1 MQFRKLLL
9 GFAVFFVLFSA
20 CKKSPA
26 PGEDPGTDPTP
37 EPPIGVAEGLLS
49 FTPNFPSESEPI
61 TIVFDPSE
69 GNGGLKN
76 YIGDIYL
83 YTGVITEASTQPKE
97 WKSNKWEWDSVP
109 PSDVKMSRLA
119 DGRYS
124 IDIANPR
131 QFYKVAQGEK
141 ILKLAML
148 FRNSDGSKSGRNSD
162 GSDIFLP
169 LYNPSQLHIRIVS
182 PALEPLFNPVLSSR
196 AIAIGEELEI
206 TAISSKPAQL
216 SLLLNGEV
224 QKTVS
229 NETSI
234 SGSVKFNK
242 DGDQLVEA
250 KAIVSGFTAISSVE
264 FTITGD
270 VQQAEIPSNAKL
282 DGFTRL
288 NNGASVIMT
297 LYAPEKQGV
306 FIIGDFNDWKASSE
320 YFMKRSPDGKRW
332 WIQLDNLDPKKE
344 YAYQFSVGG
353 NLRIADPY
361 SEKILDPDHDSYIP
375 ITNYPDKK
383 VYPTGK
389 TTGIVSVFQ
398 GQPETYSWKINSF
411 SRPEKNNLVIYELHL
426 RDFLK
431 ANDFNTLSDTLSYL
445 KNLGINALQLMP
457 VNEFE
462 GNSSWGYNPSF
473 YFTPDKFY
481 GTPNMLKNLI
491 DKCHQAGMAV
501 ILDMVLNHSF
511 GQSPMV
517 QLYFDQSVGKP
528 SANNPWFNQNPT
540 HPFNVG
546 YDFNHESQA
555 TKQFTKN
562 VLKFWM
568 EEYKIDGFRFD
579 LSKGFTQKNSGED
592 VSGWSAYDASRV
604 AIWKDYNTYMKSL
617 APNNFYV
624 ILEHFADDK
633 EEQELARQGM
643 MLWNNI
649 NHSLSEA
656 SMGWLPNSSFSRGFY
671 DTRGFQNSENLIT
684 YMESHDEERIM
695 YKNLTYGNASGTY
708 TIKSL
713 STALKRQEMTA
724 AFFFAIPGPKM
735 IWQFGELGYDKSI
748 ELNGRTGEKPI
759 LWNYKDN
766 AGRMG
771 LYQVYSKLI
780 DLKKNRAVFNTNDFE
795 YKLDGAIKYIILKGV
810 EENIFIVGNFD
821 VNTQVAEVELPKTA
835 IWYNLLQGDRL
846 ELNNIKFV
854 KSLAAGE
861 YYVYGDKVN

>member
-1 MQFRKLLL
+1 
-9 GFAVFFVLFSA
+9 
-20 CKKSPA
+20 
-26 PGEDPGTDPTP
+26 
-37 EPPIGVAEGLLS
+37 
-49 FTPNFPSESEPI
+49 
-61 TIVFDPSE
+61 
-69 GNGGLKN
+69 
-76 YIGDIYL
+76 
-83 YTGVITEASTQPKE
+83 
-97 WKSNKWEWDSVP
+97 
-109 PSDVKMSRLA
+109 
-119 DGRYS
+119 
-124 IDIANPR
+124 
-131 QFYKVAQGEK
+131 
-141 ILKLAML
+141 
-148 FRNSDGSKSGRNSD
+148 
-162 GSDIFLP
+162 
-169 LYNPSQLHIRIVS
+169 
-182 PALEPLFNPVLSSR
+182 
-196 AIAIGEELEI
+196 
-206 TAISSKPAQL
+206 
-216 SLLLNGEV
+216 
-224 QKTVS
+224 
-229 NETSI
+229 
-234 SGSVKFNK
+234 VKFNK
-242 DGDQLVEA
+242 DGNQIVEA
-250 KAIVSGFTAISSVE
+250 KAIASGFTAISSVE

-270 VQQAEIPSNAKL
+270 VQQAEIPSNAKV

-288 NNGASVIMT
+288 NNGTSVIMT

-344 YAYQFSVGG
+344 YAYQFLVDG

-398 GQPETYSWKINSF
+398 GQPETYSWKVNNF

-431 ANDFNTLSDTLSYL
+431 ANDFKTLSDTLSYL

-517 QLYFDQSVGKP
+517 QLYFDKGANKP

-546 YDFNHESQA
+546 YDFNHESEP

-592 VSGWSAYDASRV
+592 VDGWSAYDASRV
-604 AIWKDYNTYMKSL
+604 AIWKHYNNYMKSL
-617 APNNFYV
+617 VPNNFYV
-624 ILEHFADDK
+624 ILEHFADDE
-633 EEQELARQGM
+633 EEQELTKEGM
-643 MLWNNI
+643 MVWNNL
-649 NHSLSEA
+649 NYSFNEA
-656 SMGWLPNSSFSRGFY
+656 SMGWLPNSNFSRGFFN
-671 DTRGFQNSENLIT
+671 THGFQSSENLIS

-695 YKNLTYGNASGTY
+695 YKNLMYGNAAGSY
-708 TIKSL
+708 NIKTL
-713 STALKRQEMTA
+713 ATALKRQEMTA

-748 ELNGRTGEKPI
+748 DLNGRTGEKPI
-759 LWNYKDN
+759 LWNYKENLD
-766 AGRMG
+766 RID
-771 LYQVYSKLI
+771 LYKVYSKLI
-780 DLKKNRAVFNTNDFE
+780 NLKKNKAVFKTKDFE
-795 YKLDGAIKYIILKGV
+795 YKLDGAIKYIILKGS
-810 EENIFIVGNFD
+810 EENILIVGNFD
-821 VNTQVAEVELPKTA
+821 VKTQIAEINLPKFGV
-835 IWYNLLQGDRL
+835 WHNLLEEGQFKLASDQ
-846 ELNNIKFV
+846 FS

-861 YYVYGDKVN
+861 YYVMSDRVN

>member
-1 MQFRKLLL
+1 MMQFRKLVLA
-9 GFAVFFVLFSA
+9 FAVFLVLFSA

-26 PGEDPGTDPTP
+26 PGEDPGNP
-37 EPPIGVAEGLLS
+37 EPPVGAAEGLLS
-49 FTPNFPSESEPI
+49 FTPNFPSETEPI
-61 TIVFDPSE
+61 TIVFDPSK

-76 YIGDIYL
+76 YTGDVYV
-83 YTGVITEASTQPKE
+83 YTGIITEASTQPTE
-97 WKSNKWEWDSVP
+97 WKSNKWEWDSTP
-109 PSDVKMSRLA
+109 PSDVKMNRLA

-131 QFYKVAQGEK
+131 EFYKVGPGER
-141 ILKLAML
+141 IRKLAMV
-148 FRNSDGSKSGRNSD
+148 FRNSDGSKSGRNID

-169 LYNPSQLHIRIVS
+169 LYDPSQVHIRIVS
-182 PALEPLFNPVLSSR
+182 PALEPLFNPILSPR
-196 AIAIGEELEI
+196 TIAIGEELAI
-206 TAISSKPAQL
+206 TAIASKPAQL
-216 SLLLNGEV
+216 SLSLNGEV
-224 QKTVS
+224 QKTVN

-234 SGSVKFNK
+234 TGSVKFNK
-242 DGDQLVEA
+242 DGNQLVEA
-250 KAIVSGFTAISSVE
+250 KAVASGFIAISNAE
-264 FTITGD
+264 FTITGE
-270 VQQAEIPSNAKL
+270 VQEAAIPSNAKL

-288 NNGASVIMT
+288 NNGTSAIMT

-306 FIIGDFNDWKASSE
+306 FLIGDFNDWKSSSE

-344 YAYQFSVGG
+344 YAYQFLVDG
-353 NLRIADPY
+353 NLKIADPY

-375 ITNYPDKK
+375 TKNYSANK

-398 GQPETYSWKINSF
+398 GQPETYSWKMNNF
-411 SRPEKNNLVIYELHL
+411 SRPEKNELVIYELHL

-445 KNLGINALQLMP
+445 KNLGVNALQLMP

-491 DKCHQAGMAV
+491 DRSHQAGMAV

-517 QLYFDQSVGKP
+517 QLYFDQGAGKP
-528 SANNPWFNQNPT
+528 TANSPWFNQNPT

-546 YDFNHESQA
+546 YDFNHESEP

-592 VSGWSAYDASRV
+592 VGGWSAYDASRV
-604 AIWKDYNTYMKSL
+604 AIWKDYNNYMKSL
-617 APNNFYV
+617 VPNNFYV
-624 ILEHFADDK
+624 ILEHFADDT
-633 EEQELARQGM
+633 EEQELTKEGM
-643 MLWNNI
+643 MVWNNL
-649 NHSLSEA
+649 NSSFNEA
-656 SMGWLPNSSFSRGFY
+656 SMGWLPNSNFSRGFY
-671 DTRGFQNSENLIT
+671 PTHGFQNSENLIS

-695 YKNLTYGNASGTY
+695 YKNLMYGNAAGTY
-708 TIKSL
+708 AIKSL
-713 STALKRQEMTA
+713 PTALKRQEMTA

-748 ELNGRTGEKPI
+748 DLNGRTGEKPV
-759 LWNYKDN
+759 LWNYKDD
-766 AGRMG
+766 AGRKG

-780 DLKKNRAVFNTNDFE
+780 NLKKSKPVFNTSDFE
-795 YKLDGAIKYIILKGV
+795 YQLDGAIKYIILKGA
-810 EENIFIVGNFD
+810 EENLFVVGNFD
-821 VNTQVAEVELPKTA
+821 VKAQTAEVNLPKLG
-835 IWYNLLQGDRL
+835 IWYNLLTGEQI
-846 ELNNIKFV
+846 ELSTSSFGKN
-854 KSLAAGE
+854 LAAGE
-861 YYVYGDKVN
+861 YYIFSDKLK